1 MKNRILNIMRLRG
14 ENLSSLSEK
23 MSMDEKSLIE
33 KIENYEEFTLCEIEK
48 LILILRIAE
57 PEYFFNEKVDYKLT
71 I

>member
-23 MSMDEKSLIE
+23 MSIDEKSLMC
-33 KIENYEEFTLCEIEK
+33 KIKNYEEFTLCEIEK
-48 LILILRIAE
+48 LILILKITE
-57 PEYFFNEKVDYKLT
+57 PEYFFNEKVDYELT

>member
-23 MSMDEKSLIE
+23 MSMDEKSLMY
-33 KIENYEEFTLCEIEK
+33 KIKNYEEFTLCEIEK
-48 LILILRIAE
+48 LILILRITE